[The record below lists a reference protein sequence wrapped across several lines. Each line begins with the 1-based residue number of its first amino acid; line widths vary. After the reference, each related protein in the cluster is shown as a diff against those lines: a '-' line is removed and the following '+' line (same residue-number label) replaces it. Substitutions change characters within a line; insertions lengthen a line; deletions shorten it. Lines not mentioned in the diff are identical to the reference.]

1 LTLGIGVGRRHGA
14 VGDEDEQMRPDLGRG
29 PAQFESLGMS
39 RLQPQEHVQAPVQI
53 GSVLA
58 QGAVLE
64 VRPSALQ
71 EITAKDAADQQGGV
85 KSNLS
90 TVAAGRM
97 EATEAPRAPLSPGAA
112 SSGRKSKARR
122 KDAT

>member
-1 LTLGIGVGRRHGA
+1 MSGDREERIRRRAHEIWEQAGRTEGH
-14 VGDEDEQMRPDLGRG
+14 EEEHW
-29 PAQFESLGMS
+29 AQ
-39 RLQPQEHVQAPVQI
+39 
-53 GSVLA
+53 
-58 QGAVLE
+58 
-64 VRPSALQ
+64 ALQ

-85 KSNLS
+85 ESNLS

>member
-1 LTLGIGVGRRHGA
+1 
-14 VGDEDEQMRPDLGRG
+14 MRPDLGRG
-29 PAQFESLGMS
+29 PAQFERLGMS
-39 RLQPQEHVQAPVQI
+39 RLQPQERVQAPVQI
-53 GSVLA
+53 GPVLA

-71 EITAKDAADQQGGV
+71 EITAKDAAADQQGGV
-85 KSNLS
+85 ESNLS

>member
-1 LTLGIGVGRRHGA
+1 MSGDREERIRRRAHEIWEQAGRPEGH
-14 VGDEDEQMRPDLGRG
+14 EEEHW
-29 PAQFESLGMS
+29 AQ
-39 RLQPQEHVQAPVQI
+39 
-53 GSVLA
+53 
-58 QGAVLE
+58 
-64 VRPSALQ
+64 ALQ
-71 EITAKDAADQQGGV
+71 EITAKDAAADQQGGV
-85 KSNLS
+85 ESNLS